1 MIRKIRS
8 NVLRAAGASVIA
20 VGSFEMLT
28 SLPSEGRSSKFYH
41 RCADFGTSILRSTL
55 DAEDAH
61 NAAIYLVK
69 NNYAP
74 RYREETRGIYH
85 NIDTSS
91 TIYYKNPTG
100 GETSKYC
107 LKFPNCIGL
116 AAGFDKH
123 GEAIKGLIELGFG
136 FVEIGSVTPEAQPG
150 NSKPRLFRLV
160 EDKGVINRYG
170 FNSIGLE
177 KVGHNLNA
185 YRETYTHN
193 NAGESKEGQD
203 AVKSVINLVAEFI
216 WLVLERSNLKNSPI
230 KTSGII
236 GVNLGKNKWRSSLD
250 ETIDDYTTG
259 INKLG
264 RYADYL
270 VINISSPNTP
280 GLRDMQRQEP
290 LRMLLQNAVN
300 ARNKLSNTTMGT
312 ETHLPPLFVKI
323 APDLTNEEMSD
334 IAEVVQQCGVDGIIV
349 CNTTN
354 SRPDNLVSKNKSE
367 VGGLSGLPIKD
378 LSTKCIR
385 NMYQLTKGNIPI
397 IGVGG
402 VGSGQDAYEKL
413 RAGASVVQLYSM
425 LTYEGPGLVSR
436 IRSELNEIMIERG
449 HRSVEDII
457 GIDHDDLY
465 WTKLAE
471 KRKKERMKEHFVVD
485 M

>member
-1 MIRKIRS
+1 
-8 NVLRAAGASVIA
+8 
-20 VGSFEMLT
+20 
-28 SLPSEGRSSKFYH
+28 
-41 RCADFGTSILRSTL
+41 
-55 DAEDAH
+55 
-61 NAAIYLVK
+61 
-69 NNYAP
+69 
-74 RYREETRGIYH
+74 
-85 NIDTSS
+85 
-91 TIYYKNPTG
+91 
-100 GETSKYC
+100 
-107 LKFPNCIGL
+107 
-116 AAGFDKH
+116 
-123 GEAIKGLIELGFG
+123 
-136 FVEIGSVTPEAQPG
+136 
-150 NSKPRLFRLV
+150 
-160 EDKGVINRYG
+160 
-170 FNSIGLE
+170 
-177 KVGHNLNA
+177 
-185 YRETYTHN
+185 
-193 NAGESKEGQD
+193 
-203 AVKSVINLVAEFI
+203 VKSLINLVAEFI
-216 WLVLERSNLKNSPI
+216 YLVLERSNLKNAPI

-236 GVNLGKNKWRSSLD
+236 GVNLGKNKWRSSLE

-290 LRMLLQNAVN
+290 LRILLQNAVN
-300 ARNKLSNTTMGT
+300 TRNELANTTIGT

-367 VGGLSGLPIKD
+367 VGGLSGRPIKD

-425 LTYEGPGLVSR
+425 LTYEGPGVVSR

-465 WTKLAE
+465 WTKLAQ
-471 KRKKERMKEHFVVD
+471 KRKKERMNEHFVVD